1 MNGYPEEIKGNI
13 LIVDDK
19 LENLNVLESALS
31 EEGYEVRKAI
41 NGPMALMGVRADPPD
56 LILLDIK
63 MPDMN
68 GYEVCSQLKAD
79 AQTNDIP
86 VIFISALDEVIDKVR
101 AFTIG
106 GVDYITKPFQFEEVL
121 ARVENQ
127 LTIRNLHKR
136 LQEQNLHLLQL
147 NQELTRSNKELE
159 DFTSVVSHDL
169 KQPLQVIIGFVKLL
183 GIKYLNCLDAE
194 GKEYVAQIAKA
205 ATHMQRLIQDLL
217 TYSQVGTGNRELKP
231 TDCNTVL
238 TQTLADLQMVINE
251 SKAVITHQSL
261 PTVIADEL
269 QLEQLFENL
278 ISNAI
283 KFHRP
288 TEPPQVKILVERK
301 NGEWLFGVHDNG
313 IGIKPQQ
320 SERIFQMF
328 QRLHSEQ
335 EYPGTGIG
343 LAICKKVVECH
354 GGSIWV
360 ESDPNI
366 GTSFYFTLPSRSI
379 TESHSVG

>member
-19 LENLNVLESALS
+19 LENLNVLELALS

-251 SKAVITHQSL
+251 NKAVITHQSL